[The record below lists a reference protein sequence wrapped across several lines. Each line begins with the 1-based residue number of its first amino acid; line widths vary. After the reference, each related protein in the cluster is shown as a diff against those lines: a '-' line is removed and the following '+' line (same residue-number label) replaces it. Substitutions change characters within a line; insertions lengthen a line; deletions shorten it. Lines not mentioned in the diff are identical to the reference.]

1 MALGNRIYDFRKK
14 TDLTRDD
21 VAQKC
26 SVSSQ

>member
-14 TDLTRDD
+14 TGLTRDD
-21 VAQKC
+21 VAQKS

>member
-1 MALGNRIYDFRKK
+1 MSLGNRIYDFRKK
-14 TDLTRDD
+14 AGLTRDD

>member
-14 TDLTRDD
+14 TGLTRDD
-21 VAQKC
+21 VVQKC

>member
-1 MALGNRIYDFRKK
+1 MTLGNRIYDFRKK
-14 TDLTRDD
+14 VELTRDD